1 MSVYR
6 FDRAERRLSIFEGRR
21 SCFYPYFVGVPVVS
35 FRAHRARLRVARLVG
50 F

>member
-1 MSVYR
+1 MSIYR

-21 SCFYPYFVGVPVVS
+21 SCFYPYFVGVYVAA
-35 FRAHRARLRVARLVG
+35 FRSHRARLRIASLVR